1 MFMQVLSPATALWD
15 QQTMFVV
22 YGPGEVPRGR
32 IARWSPLTD
41 QGWTLVFPEWETPV
55 HLRERLEDC
64 RTRGL
69 DRSRV
74 VIVGVSDGEPF
85 ALQLA
90 RDVGLPF
97 LPVTG
102 AEPPAAIAAEAR
114 KAIPPGLPGGYG

>member
-41 QGWTLVFPEWETPV
+41 QGWTLVFPEWETRA

-74 VIVGVSDGEPF
+74 VIVGVSDGGPS
-85 ALQLA
+85 ALELA
-90 RDVGLPF
+90 REVGLPC
-97 LPVTG
+97 LRVSG
-102 AEPPAAIAAEAR
+102 GEALAVIASEAL
-114 KAIPPGLPGGYG
+114 KAIPPGLED